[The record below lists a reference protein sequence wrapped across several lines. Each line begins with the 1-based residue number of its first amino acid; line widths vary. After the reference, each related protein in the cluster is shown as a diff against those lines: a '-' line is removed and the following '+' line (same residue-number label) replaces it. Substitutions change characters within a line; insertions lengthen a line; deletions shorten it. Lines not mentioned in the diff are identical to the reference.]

1 MRGSWRGFLEKSVE
15 VAIRTPAEGSG
26 KGKMLD

>member
-1 MRGSWRGFLEKSVE
+1 MRGSWRGFLEKRVG
-15 VAIRTPAEGSG
+15 VAARTPAEESG